1 MCLPSSPHNLFLPSH
16 FIFLFF
22 PVTSHVVCCKICF
35 CFSFT
40 TKTECQKCQVT
51 EASEQTLAFGVMA
64 LAVYIHLWLLSVDK
78 FVKGTVS
85 PLSLTWSYCKHNV
98 LLSWQAQGER
108 QTNWLSG
115 CLLLETFFCQS
126 KCLKH
131 TAIIYSRQT

>member
-1 MCLPSSPHNLFLPSH
+1 MCLPSSPHNLFLPPL
-16 FIFLFF
+16 ILFF
-22 PVTSHVVCCKICF
+22 FSSQLPHMSFVVKCF

-108 QTNWLSG
+108 
-115 CLLLETFFCQS
+115 
-126 KCLKH
+126 
-131 TAIIYSRQT
+131 